1 MGIPQIDWTQR
12 DQTNKIILH
21 SANTIPDESIGGDE
35 MRAIHMRKGLLD
47 IGYHFVIRRD
57 GIIDSGRPQFA
68 VGNHTEE
75 HDEDSIGICLIGGI
89 NEDYQHEDNFT
100 QLQSRICK
108 RLVRILI
115 QMYPEAEIYSHNE
128 LEGGDNAFV
137 NLISEELRNIPL
149 GEFD

>member
-21 SANTIPDESIGGDE
+21 SANTIPDEKIGGDE
-35 MRAIHMRKGLLD
+35 LRAIHMRKGLLD

-68 VGNHTEE
+68 VGNHTEG

-89 NEDYQHEDNFT
+89 NGRYQHEDNFT
-100 QLQSRICK
+100 QLQFRICK
-108 RLVRILI
+108 RLVTTLI
-115 QMYPEAEIYSHNE
+115 QMYPEAEIHSHNE
-128 LEGGDNAFV
+128 LEGGDNEFV